1 MFVNCCES
9 KVHWINA
16 VTNASAVHAA
26 GSHTLIDGLPQ
37 LIQQPE
43 VLAALSHPSDAAE
56 SDALSKDSSSTQPPH
71 VALVFGREY
80 EGLAEE
86 EIKQCS
92 ASCCI
97 TMGRLHE
104 SLSLSHAVCLVLGS
118 LFEHRLA
125 LMPSGYRDNF
135 RIPIAGVVTG

>member
-1 MFVNCCES
+1 M
-9 KVHWINA
+9 IN
-16 VTNASAVHAA
+16 
-26 GSHTLIDGLPQ
+26 GLPQ

-43 VLAALSHPSDAAE
+43 VLAALSNLSDTADK
-56 SDALSKDSSSTQPPH
+56 DASGNDNETSTARPPR

-97 TMGRLHE
+97 TMGRLQE

-118 LFEHRLA
+118 LFEHRLS
-125 LMPSGYRDNF
+125 LMPPDYRHHFRAPTTAVSSMEGSTVTSG
-135 RIPIAGVVTG
+135 